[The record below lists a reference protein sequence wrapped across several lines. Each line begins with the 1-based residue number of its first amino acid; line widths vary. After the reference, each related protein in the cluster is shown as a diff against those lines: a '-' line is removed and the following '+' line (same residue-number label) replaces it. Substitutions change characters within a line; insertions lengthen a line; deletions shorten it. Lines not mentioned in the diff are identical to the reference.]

1 MPPLRVRLGV
11 SVLLVG
17 LTTLLLYYARIEPTL
32 THVVSVVKGDTS
44 ADNSTGRFSPWCA
57 PEECS
62 NGRWEPR
69 KPPFKSM
76 DEFREAYANR
86 QDHIW
91 KGCRA
96 PPDPSRSSSNQAKV
110 DEDRLMQ
117 VMSWT
122 WTPYIGKMKEW
133 NAEEFVIRLLKSPG
147 GLILIGGMWPEL
159 YVSNI
164 ISLMCRN

>member
-1 MPPLRVRLGV
+1 MPSLRVRLAFL
-11 SVLLVG
+11 VLSAG
-17 LTTLLLYYARIEPTL
+17 LLTLLLYHRGSERTAIAPTPFDSIL
-32 THVVSVVKGDTS
+32 DGDTS
-44 ADNSTGRFSPWCA
+44 ADISAGQFAPWCS

-62 NGRWEPR
+62 RGRWEPR
-69 KPPFKSM
+69 QPPFKSM

-86 QDHIW
+86 LDRVW

-96 PPDPSRSSSNQAKV
+96 PPDMSNNSSNPEKV

-117 VMSWT
+117 IMSWT

-147 GLILIGGMWPEL
+147 GLILIGGMYLPFFT
-159 YVSNI
+159 S
-164 ISLMCRN
+164 

>member
-1 MPPLRVRLGV
+1 MPSLKVRF
-11 SVLLVG
+11 SFSILLVG
-17 LTTLLLYYARIEPTL
+17 LLTLLLYHRTPTHLEGVLEGDRSGDISAGRYA
-32 THVVSVVKGDTS
+32 
-44 ADNSTGRFSPWCA
+44 PWCS

-62 NGRWEPR
+62 TGRWEPR
-69 KPPFKSM
+69 QPPFKSM
-76 DEFREAYANR
+76 DEFRKAYANR
-86 QDHIW
+86 QDHVW

-96 PPDPSRSSSNQAKV
+96 PPDPLKNSTSQEKV

-147 GLILIGGMWPEL
+147 GLILIGGT
-159 YVSNI
+159 
-164 ISLMCRN
+164 